1 MGIRLNKKAIF
12 IAISLLVPMSGLA
25 APGKYEKMAVDL
37 MDQQKFTQWHHYAS
51 ATPFFAMNGRRFAMT
66 IDDFADIVSNSF
78 QECADLDSY
87 TNRKGTTDDCKSYV
101 YKGIK
106 EWVNLSQ
113 DKSVSDTAWKM
124 GQRYA
129 FNTRNPIAHKNAWD
143 FNGMAAGIRVAKSQG
158 Y

>member
-1 MGIRLNKKAIF
+1 MNRRSILLIV
-12 IAISLLVPMSGLA
+12 SLLIPLSGIA

-37 MDQQKFTQWHHYAS
+37 MDQQQFTQWEHYSS
-51 ATPFFAMNGRRFAMT
+51 AVPFVAMNGRRFAMT
-66 IDDFADIVSNSF
+66 INDFADIISNSF
-78 QECADLDSY
+78 QECEDLDSY
-87 TNRKGTTDDCKSYV
+87 TNQKGMTEGCKAYV

-106 EWVNLSQ
+106 EWVALSK

-129 FNTRNPIAHKNAWD
+129 FNSRNPIAHKNVWD
-143 FNGMAAGIRVAKSQG
+143 FNGMVGGIRVAKSQG